1 MWIQISDI
9 YLGIY
14 IGFIIHS
21 FSRVVSISFL
31 PEALQKA
38 SELGESEGEE
48 LEESCFSK
56 DSHDRVPYI
65 CQLFNSYLI

>member
-38 SELGESEGEE
+38 SELGESEGGRIGGE
-48 LEESCFSK
+48 LFLQRFARSRALYMS
-56 DSHDRVPYI
+56 VI
-65 CQLFNSYLI
+65 